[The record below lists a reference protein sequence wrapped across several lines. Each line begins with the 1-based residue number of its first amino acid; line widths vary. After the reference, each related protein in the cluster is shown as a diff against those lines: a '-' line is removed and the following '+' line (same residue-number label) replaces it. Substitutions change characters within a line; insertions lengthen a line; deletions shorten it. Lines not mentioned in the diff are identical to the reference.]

1 MKVIVLHN
9 QSLFDMALQHSGSIE
24 SIFEII
30 LANNLS
36 LTDEVK
42 AGQTLIMPNV
52 ISKDNDILSYYTA
65 KKIQPATA
73 FTAEDKQVLER
84 QEGISIWAINLDFAV
99 SHGGQ

>member
-1 MKVIVLHN
+1 MQVVILHN
-9 QSLFDMALQHSGSIE
+9 QSLLDVALQHSGNIE

-30 LANNLS
+30 LANDLS

-42 AGQTLIMPNV
+42 AGQTLIMPNI

-65 KKIQPATA
+65 KKIQPATG

-84 QEGISIWAINLDFAV
+84 QEGISIWAINLDFQVV
-99 SHGGQ
+99 SD